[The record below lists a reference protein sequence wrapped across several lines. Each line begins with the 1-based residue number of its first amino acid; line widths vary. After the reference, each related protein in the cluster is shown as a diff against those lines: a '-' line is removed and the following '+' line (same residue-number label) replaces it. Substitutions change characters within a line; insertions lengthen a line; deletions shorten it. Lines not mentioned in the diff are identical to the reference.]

1 MKFLQVATILT
12 LTLSG
17 VHGVPQIRSDSG
29 VTVESRSLG
38 NSGETLSEISQ
49 STENHK
55 KRDIE
60 VVSRPNGPAPPS
72 KGDPHGPPKRSL
84 VEIVKRPNGPA
95 PPSKGDP
102 TGPPKR
108 DLGLVKRPNGP
119 APPSKGDPNTP
130 PKRDVTEEA
139 AQDE

>member
-1 MKFLQVATILT
+1 MKFLQVATFMALS
-12 LTLSG
+12 LSG
-17 VHGVPQIRSDSG
+17 VYGVPQMRSG
-29 VTVESRSLG
+29 NEITIKSRSLG
-38 NSGETLSEISQ
+38 NSDATLSGVSQ
-49 STENHK
+49 SAENK
-55 KRDIE
+55 EKRDIE

-84 VEIVKRPNGPA
+84 VGLVKRPNGPA

-102 TGPPKR
+102 STPPKR

-119 APPSKGDPNTP
+119 APPSKGDPHGP

-139 AQDE
+139 TQNE